1 MAMRETRDD
10 EETSSA
16 RQGTGKRLEDRA
28 CASKCANPASDTGG
42 KAASSYVEAPWGQ
55 IPASPVLRLSIT
67 VGPVYPDY
75 WWMNNIDTLGLGLEK
90 IGAGLAAKKADA
102 AGSPASRRA
111 LWNQRIR

>member
-10 EETSSA
+10 EGTSSA
-16 RQGTGKRLEDRA
+16 RRGTGKRLEDRA

-42 KAASSYVEAPWGQ
+42 KAASSYVG
-55 IPASPVLRLSIT
+55 SPVGTDTGFAGSAALQNCRTRIPGLL
-67 VGPVYPDY
+67 
-75 WWMNNIDTLGLGLEK
+75 WMNNIDTLGLGLEK